1 MSQIPALIAGHYCH
15 DTLYLAQGKR
25 SDTLGGSASYISS
38 VFGAVDLNCQVSSK
52 VGQDFAYHSQIRHSP
67 KVVDLQP
74 TTQFIAD
81 FTLGERIERVGAI
94 CESIFPEDIPSET
107 EFDIALA
114 VGIVG
119 EVPPE
124 TLKKMRRQSRYL
136 LCDIQG
142 LIRVIEPQGSVQY
155 AQLHQT
161 PFYSLLSQISFL
173 KASRH
178 EAESLDLASVRKQTC
193 LLVTEGKEGCTVYER
208 EREFRVPAFTAEEID
223 PTGAG
228 DCFLAGFA
236 AGLLRGLP
244 LEKAV
249 LTGNY
254 FGALAVSE
262 VGVPHLDQAKLQ
274 NLSSFL

>member
-1 MSQIPALIAGHYCH
+1 MSQIPALIVGHYCH
-15 DTLYLAQGKR
+15 DTLYFAQGKQ

-38 VFGAVDLNCQVSSK
+38 VFGAVDVDCHVSSK
-52 VGQDFAYHSQIRHSP
+52 VGQDFAYHSQIRHTP
-67 KVVDLQP
+67 KTVELRP

-81 FTLGERIERVGAI
+81 FTQGERVERVGAI
-94 CESIFPEDIPSET
+94 CESIFPEDIPAQIQ
-107 EFDIALA
+107 FDIALA

-124 TLKKMRRQSRYL
+124 TLQKMKRQSRYL

-142 LIRVIEPQGSVQY
+142 LIRVIEPQGSVTY

-178 EAESLDLASVRKQTC
+178 EAESLDIESVRKQTC
-193 LLVTEGKEGCTVYER
+193 LLVTEGKDGCTVYER
-208 EREFRVPAFTAEEID
+208 DREFRVPAFTVEEID

-228 DCFLAGFA
+228 DCFLAGFS
-236 AGLLRGLP
+236 AGLLRGFP

-249 LTGNY
+249 LAGNY
-254 FGALAVSE
+254 FGALAVGE
-262 VGVPHLDQAKLQ
+262 VGVPHLNQSKLQ